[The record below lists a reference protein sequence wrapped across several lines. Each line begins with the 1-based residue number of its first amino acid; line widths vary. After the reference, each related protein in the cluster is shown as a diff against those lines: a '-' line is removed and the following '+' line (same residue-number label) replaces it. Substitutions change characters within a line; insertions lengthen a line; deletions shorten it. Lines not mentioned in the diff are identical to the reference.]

1 MPKTMSKDFL
11 SELLTGL
18 AKDDVNVFKNF
29 EEAGRRPDLTPT
41 QVEDLHEFMEMAANR
56 IRNSKSKLDR
66 ETAAYSIISFLR
78 EHNKRL
84 GIHPRF
90 LATICSALATY
101 FQNHKK
107 WDPAI
112 AACEL
117 LVSRNVTDEDGEG
130 FHARL
135 DRLYQLRI
143 KKGGSGSSSDADD
156 FDSECVEDD
165 DTEDENDR

>member
-1 MPKTMSKDFL
+1 MPKNTTKDFIT
-11 SELLTGL
+11 ELLAGL
-18 AKDDVNVFKNF
+18 AKDDIAVFKRF
-29 EEAGRRPDLTPT
+29 EEIGAKPDLTPT

-56 IRNSKSKLDR
+56 IRNSKSKIDR
-66 ETAAYSIISFLR
+66 ETAAYSVIGFLR
-78 EHNKRL
+78 ENNRRL

-112 AACEL
+112 SACEL

-135 DRLYQLRI
+135 DRLYQLRL
-143 KKGGSGSSSDADD
+143 KKGGSESSSDADYI
-156 FDSECVEDD
+156 EEENEDD
-165 DTEDENDR
+165 

>member
-1 MPKTMSKDFL
+1 MPKTTPKDFIA
-11 SELLTGL
+11 ELLAGL
-18 AKDDVNVFKNF
+18 AKDDIAVFKRF
-29 EEAGRRPDLTPT
+29 EEIGSRPDLTPS

-56 IRNSKSKLDR
+56 IRNSKSKIDR
-66 ETAAYSIISFLR
+66 ETAAYSIIHFLR
-78 EHNKRL
+78 DHNKRL

-90 LATICSALATY
+90 LATVCSALATY

-112 AACEL
+112 SACEL

-135 DRLYQLRI
+135 DRLYQLRL
-143 KKGGSGSSSDADD
+143 KKGSSESSSDADYLD
-156 FDSECVEDD
+156 EESEL
-165 DTEDENDR
+165 DEQ